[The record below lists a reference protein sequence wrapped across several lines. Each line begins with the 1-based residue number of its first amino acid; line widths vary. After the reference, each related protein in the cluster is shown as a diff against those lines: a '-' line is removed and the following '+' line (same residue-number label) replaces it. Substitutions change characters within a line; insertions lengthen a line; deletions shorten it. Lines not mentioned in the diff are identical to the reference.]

1 MTGRAWL
8 IIGGLVAVLVLLL
21 GVPIA
26 VVAVQAQGSST
37 EDTTVVR
44 ISGRPGVHYAG
55 TISSQSDGRRDISG
69 TLGDAPDEYPTRS
82 SESGQ
87 VVTSVNKDPN
97 DKGMLRV
104 DLYVNGDVVDSVSD
118 DSGVAPLTVYFAGG
132 AH

>member
-8 IIGGLVAVLVLLL
+8 IVGGLVVVLVLLL
-21 GVPIA
+21 GVPLA

-37 EDTTVVR
+37 DDATVVR

-55 TISSQSDGRRDISG
+55 TISNQSDGRKDISG
-69 TLGDAPDEYPTRS
+69 TLGDAPEEHTTHS
-82 SESGQ
+82 SGQ
-87 VVTSVNKDPN
+87 VVASVNKEPN

-104 DLYVNGDVVDSVSD
+104 GLYVNGDVVDSASD

-132 AH
+132 DH

>member
-1 MTGRAWL
+1 MANCRRASCRAGATTGSPHSSGR
-8 IIGGLVAVLVLLL
+8 GTSTGF
-21 GVPIA
+21 
-26 VVAVQAQGSST
+26 ST